1 VTRMRTLTI
10 LLPVAMAAAAC
21 GGSPEEP
28 SESPVPATPSS
39 TPSSE
44 SWLLLPEFPST
55 ATQADVGAEIYRLVC
70 QDCHGDR
77 GQGLTD
83 GWRAEWAPED
93 QNCWQSKCHASN
105 HPPEGFILPRHVPAL
120 IGPNTLLAHQTV
132 LDLQNFIRN
141 RMPWHDP
148 GNLQEVEY
156 WQVTAYLIRERG
168 LASGDLPLG
177 EAEAANLPLHSN
189 QATP

>member
-1 VTRMRTLTI
+1 M
-10 LLPVAMAAAAC
+10 
-21 GGSPEEP
+21 
-28 SESPVPATPSS
+28 ESAQTSD
-39 TPSSE
+39 
-44 SWLLLPEFPST
+44 SWLVLPELPST

-83 GWRAEWAPED
+83 EWRAEWAPED

-105 HPPEGFILPRHVPAL
+105 HPPEGFVLPRQVPAL
-120 IGPNTLLAHQTV
+120 MGVNTLKAHETV
-132 LDLQNFIRN
+132 LDLHNYIRS

-148 GNLQEVEY
+148 GNLQAWEY
-156 WQVTAYLIRERG
+156 WQVTAFLIRERG

-177 EAEAANLPLHSN
+177 EAEAANLLLHPN

>member
-1 VTRMRTLTI
+1 MRTLTI

-28 SESPVPATPSS
+28 SESPVPATPFS

-105 HPPEGFILPRHVPAL
+105 HPPEGFILPRYVPAL

-168 LASGDLPLG
+168 LASGDLPLDEIKAG
-177 EAEAANLPLHSN
+177 NLPLH
-189 QATP
+189 P